1 MKKRACPHLGTSSFL
16 GRLDFLMPL
25 TRICIIGHLFRQDLV
40 VVPGFLL
47 HEIDAVPGFFQLFM
61 GDGALLLDDGVALFD
76 GVVPFQAEV
85 DVGFDVFDAHAAL
98 LQVFDAG
105 EPANR
110 FLIEEAL
117 VMFIALQARD
127 ESLVGVEAD
136 GVLGQIQEP
145 GYVFDGQQ
153 HDHSISIRF
162 AFVLLEGGNV
172 RIAHPI

>member
-1 MKKRACPHLGTSSFL
+1 MTKRACPLLGTSSFL
-16 GRLDFLMPL
+16 GGLDFLMPL
-25 TRICIIGHLFRQDLV
+25 ARIRIIRNYFRQNLV

-47 HEIDAVPGFFQLFM
+47 HEVDPFPGFFQLFL
-61 GDGALLLDDGVALFD
+61 GDGALLLDDGVAFFD
-76 GVVPFQAEV
+76 GVVPFQAEI

-105 EPANR
+105 QPADGL
-110 FLIEEAL
+110 FIEEAL

-127 ESLVGVEAD
+127 EALVDVEAD

-153 HDHSISIRF
+153 HDHSICIRF

>member
-1 MKKRACPHLGTSSFL
+1 
-16 GRLDFLMPL
+16 MPL
-25 TRICIIGHLFRQDLV
+25 ARIRIVRDLFRQDLL
-40 VVPGFLL
+40 VVPGFLF
-47 HEIDAVPGFFQLFM
+47 HEVDAVPGFFQLLL
-61 GDGALLLDDGVALFD
+61 GDGALLLDDGIAFFD

-105 EPANR
+105 QPADGL
-110 FLIEEAL
+110 FIEEAF

-127 ESLVGVEAD
+127 EALVGVEAD
-136 GVLGQIQEP
+136 GVLGQVQEP

-153 HDHSISIRF
+153 HDHSMSIRF

-172 RIAHPI
+172 RIAHRI